1 MGCLDPWSYSHFTDK
16 VFVPSESVMKIQK
29 RKRELL
35 NTPDPSEENEVRQ
48 NPLTQGRVDRHYESG
63 KNSEMQPQRSNRQ
76 GSGVPTQQ
84 RVEDR

>member
-1 MGCLDPWSYSHFTDK
+1 
-16 VFVPSESVMKIQK
+16 MKDRK
-29 RKRELL
+29 RTRELL
-35 NTPDPSEENEVRQ
+35 NTPDPSEESEVRQ

-63 KNSEMQPQRSNRQ
+63 HNPDMQAQRSNRQ